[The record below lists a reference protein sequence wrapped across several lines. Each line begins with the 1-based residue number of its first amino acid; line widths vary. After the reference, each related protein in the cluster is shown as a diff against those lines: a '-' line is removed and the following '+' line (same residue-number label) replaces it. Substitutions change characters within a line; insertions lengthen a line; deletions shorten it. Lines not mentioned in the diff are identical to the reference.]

1 MQKPIAPISLFASL
15 LLFGIPSAFF
25 WYIAYGLI
33 PQLTGPAAL
42 HPAHAWFTGGIV
54 IFTLLFVAALVLPLL
69 DGFRS
74 FSALRDRLR
83 LHALSGRDWR
93 VLGFSMVVIGAAT
106 GVIMGAA
113 ALLHRYAGF
122 PPLETSPSF
131 MRFEPF
137 TPSEYWL
144 FSVWSVMFLFNILG
158 EELLWRGYILPR
170 QEAALADRAWMANAA
185 GWMLFH
191 LCFGPSLMILL
202 LPIIVVLP
210 YAVQTTKNTT
220 VGILIHALLNGP
232 SFILISLGI
241 LQ

>member
-1 MQKPIAPISLFASL
+1 MQKPVAPISPLFSL

-42 HPAHAWFTGGIV
+42 HPAQAWFTGGIT
-54 IFTLLFVAALVLPLL
+54 IFFPLFLLTLALPIL
-69 DGFRS
+69 DGYRS
-74 FSALRDRLR
+74 FSSLRERLR
-83 LHALSGRDWR
+83 LRPLSGQDWR
-93 VLGFSMVVIGAAT
+93 IVGFSMLIIGGAT
-106 GVIMGAA
+106 GAIMGIA
-113 ALLHRYAGF
+113 ALLHTYAGV
-122 PPLETSPSF
+122 PPLQTSPPF
-131 MRFEPF
+131 MKFEPF
-137 TPSEYWL
+137 TPSERWML
-144 FSVWSVMFLFNILG
+144 SVWSVMFLFNILG

-170 QEAALADRAWMANAA
+170 QEISLGENAWIANAA

-210 YAVQTTKNTT
+210 YAVQKTKNTT

-232 SFILISLGI
+232 SFIMISLGI

>member
-1 MQKPIAPISLFASL
+1 MQKPIAPISLIASL

-33 PQLTGPAAL
+33 PQLTGSAGL
-42 HPAHAWFTGGIV
+42 HPAHAWFTGGIT
-54 IFTLLFVAALVLPLL
+54 IFFPLFILALALPLF
-69 DGFRS
+69 DGYRS
-74 FSALRDRLR
+74 FPSLRERLR

-93 VLGFSMVVIGAAT
+93 MLGISLLMIGGGTVAMKGAAS
-106 GVIMGAA
+106 
-113 ALLHRYAGF
+113 LLHHYAGF
-122 PPLETSPSF
+122 PPLQTSPSF
-131 MRFEPF
+131 MQFEPF
-137 TPSEYWL
+137 TSSEYWL

-170 QEAALADRAWMANAA
+170 QEASLGKNAWMANTA

-220 VGILIHALLNGP
+220 VGILIHALVNGP
-232 SFILISLGI
+232 AFIMISLGI